1 MMVRRAGLLGVAFF
15 FALNAAC
22 GSHSHPQS
30 SDQPA
35 AKSGTQASSVK
46 AAEGTPPPPG
56 SALAKIQVGMSD
68 AEVRKILGDPDNAN
82 GYITGK
88 QFIPFYYGGD
98 TMRTDWLYKGKG
110 RVVFSRNRWSG
121 NMQVVRV
128 DYNPNET
135 GVVK

>member
-1 MMVRRAGLLGVAFF
+1 MMARRVGLLGVAIL

-22 GSHSHPQS
+22 GHSHPQS

-35 AKSGTQASSVK
+35 AKSQPSSTK

-56 SALAKIQVGMSD
+56 SPLAKIQVGMSD
-68 AEVRKILGDPDNAN
+68 TDVRKILGDPDNAN

-88 QFIPFYYGGD
+88 EFIPFYYGGD
-98 TMRTDWLYKGKG
+98 TARTDWLYKGKG

-121 NMQVVRV
+121 NLQVVRV